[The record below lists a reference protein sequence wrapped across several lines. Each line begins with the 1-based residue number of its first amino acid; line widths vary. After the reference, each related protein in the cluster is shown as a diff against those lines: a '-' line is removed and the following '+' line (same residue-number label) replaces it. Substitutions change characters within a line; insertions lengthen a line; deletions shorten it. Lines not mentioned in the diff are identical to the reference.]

1 MPLKMQ
7 ADSAESGL
15 GVGQLLWKS
24 AACVA
29 AAVAAAVGQLAATWP
44 PARTARL
51 IDALFWQP
59 LPSSFLPES
68 VQLTFKWG
76 PSALNTTSFTA
87 GHQLR

>member
-29 AAVAAAVGQLAATWP
+29 AAAVAAAAAGQLAATWP
-44 PARTARL
+44 PAR
-51 IDALFWQP
+51 IDPDQCTFLAT
-59 LPSSFLPES
+59 LPSLFLPEM
-68 VQLTFKWG
+68 V
-76 PSALNTTSFTA
+76 
-87 GHQLR
+87 